1 MPKWMTSKS
10 IKNSQKKMESR
21 ENKNKRP
28 WLQCSYTRGNSNFEC
43 KSTLFVFFIFWKML
57 WRKELDWSREA
68 NGLVFLNVQAILNE
82 NMRELVFNFFWIAS
96 RFLYAKSM
104 GNQTI
109 CYVLSRSLTLSL
121 KRTLTNIFIFLI
133 RGVIHR
139 VSKTFL
145 E

>member
-1 MPKWMTSKS
+1 
-10 IKNSQKKMESR
+10 
-21 ENKNKRP
+21 
-28 WLQCSYTRGNSNFEC
+28 
-43 KSTLFVFFIFWKML
+43 ML

-82 NMRELVFNFFWIAS
+82 NMRELVFNFFGIAR

-121 KRTLTNIFIFLI
+121 KRTLTNIFIFLNK
-133 RGVIHR
+133 GGD
-139 VSKTFL
+139 T
-145 E
+145 